1 MRILFLSDA
10 QSIHTKRFAEHF
22 CEAGHEVHIASFRIY
37 NIPGVKL
44 HLLPTYG
51 LGKIGYL
58 FSLPRLRMIATK
70 VKPDIVHAHH
80 ITSYGFLAAM
90 ARLKPLVVTAWGS
103 DLLIAPRESRILR
116 WATSKSLEIADVI
129 TIVAEHMNGSAI
141 ELGAQASKIHVIPF
155 GVDVET
161 FYPRRDPSSVPNKL
175 NIISTRKFD
184 RIYDIPTLLDALGL
198 LKNRGLFFTAT
209 LVGDGP
215 LRNDFEKRVEK
226 LGIVPEVKFLG
237 HVEHNVL
244 ARLLAEANIF
254 VTSSKSDG
262 NNISLNEAM
271 ACGCFPIAS
280 DIPANRK
287 WIENEINGLLFPV
300 GDSNALADCL
310 ENILRNPSKMITP
323 FSLNRHIA
331 ETRGNWRVCVKK
343 MESIYQSLLIKPP
356 VHPVN
361 PVGNLSEN

>member
-1 MRILFLSDA
+1 MSRYLPEGTIMRILFLSDA
-10 QSIHTKRFAEHF
+10 KSIHTQRFAEHF
-22 CEAGHEVHIASFRIY
+22 REVGHEVHVASFRNY
-37 NIPGVKL
+37 NIPGVAL
-44 HLLPTYG
+44 HILPTYG
-51 LGKIGYL
+51 FGKIGYL
-58 FSLPRLRMIATK
+58 FCLQRLRMLARNI
-70 VKPDIVHAHH
+70 KPDIVHAHH
-80 ITSYGFLAAM
+80 LTSYGFLASM

-116 WATSKSLEIADVI
+116 WATSKSLVAADVV
-129 TIVAEHMNGSAI
+129 TIVGEHMNAPAI

-155 GVDVET
+155 GVDVEV
-161 FYPRRDPSSVPNKL
+161 FYPRRNPSSIPMKL
-175 NIISTRKFD
+175 NIISTRKFAP
-184 RIYDIPTLLDALGL
+184 IYDIPTLLDALGL
-198 LKNRGLFFTAT
+198 LKKRGLNFTAT

-226 LGIVPEVKFLG
+226 LGLVSEVNFPG

-254 VTSSKSDG
+254 VSSSISDG

-287 WIENEINGLLFPV
+287 WIENGINGLLYPV
-300 GDSNALADCL
+300 GDSVALANCL
-310 ENILRNPSKMITP
+310 ENILRNPAMMITP

-343 MESIYQSLLIKPP
+343 MESIYQSLA
-356 VHPVN
+356 VRESN
-361 PVGNLSEN
+361 